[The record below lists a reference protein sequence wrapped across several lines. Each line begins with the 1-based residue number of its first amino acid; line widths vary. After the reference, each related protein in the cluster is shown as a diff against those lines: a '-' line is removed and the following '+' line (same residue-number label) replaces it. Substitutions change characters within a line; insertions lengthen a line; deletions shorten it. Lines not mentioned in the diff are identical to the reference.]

1 MSEFLK
7 KHGDKLVLTIPLL
20 WLSIDWLIDGRIIAF
35 ILTFIFI
42 FVVIGW
48 LEE

>member
-1 MSEFLK
+1 MREFLK
-7 KHGDKLVLTIPLL
+7 RNGDKLVLIIPLL
-20 WLSIDWLIDGRIIAF
+20 WLSIDWLIDGQIIAF